1 MQIAPTIRLIDTRFD
16 ILFSPILKNR
26 SQGMLDRFARFSAP
40 PLPWRPLCRTR
51 SKPAA
56 SGRVQRCK
64 ADPQSDPSARRTV
77 TTALVSGRQSHVAP
91 RANGSFADLLVFDRN
106 SRVRERRLNF
116 LHSRRHGLPFAVFN
130 GVLAVRQTFAAGRR
144 DTVKRGIST
153 LPEARA
159 AEWLTVMTMSRGRRS
174 ASRRFIPID
183 ATTRRGSPSR
193 RRPSYACRG
202 RGSGR

>member
-116 LHSRRHGLPFAVFN
+116 LHSRHHGLPFAVFT
-130 GVLAVRQTFAAGRR
+130 GVLAVRQTFAVARR

-159 AEWLTVMTMSRGRRS
+159 AEWLTVMTMGRGRRS
-174 ASRRFIPID
+174 ASRRLIPTGS
-183 ATTRRGSPSR
+183 TTRRDGPSR
-193 RRPSYACRG
+193 RRPSYAYRG